1 MPLPRFPYRP
11 FKASP
16 VLRKQ
21 PLVGFVECK
30 LRCSGNFKKQQQT
43 AKKLGKMTPSSPSQN
58 LSRF

>member
-1 MPLPRFPYRP
+1 MPLSRFPYRP

-43 AKKLGKMTPSSPSQN
+43 AKKLGKI
-58 LSRF
+58 LEKYL